1 MTDPKIEME
10 VPLQVREFAKKSVDQ
25 TEKAI
30 SSFIDSASKSAA
42 LVPGPMTDIA
52 KQTLAIM
59 EKNLK
64 ASFEHAR
71 KLIQAEDI
79 NEVMRL
85 QSEFL
90 RTQFAAAAEPLKKL
104 GGETAA
110 KDASNEKPELI

>member
-1 MTDPKIEME
+1 MTEPKIKMD
-10 VPLQVREFAKKSVDQ
+10 VPVQVREFAKKGVDQ
-25 TEKAI
+25 AEKAI
-30 SSFIDSASKSAA
+30 SSFMDSASKSVA
-42 LVPGPMTDIA
+42 LVPGPATDIA
-52 KQTLAIM
+52 KQTLAIT

-71 KLIQAEDI
+71 KLIQAKDI

-90 RTQFAAAAEPLKKL
+90 RTQFAASAEPLKKL

-110 KDASNEKPELI
+110 KDESNEKPELI

>member
-1 MTDPKIEME
+1 MADPKIEME
-10 VPLQVREFAKKSVDQ
+10 VPLQIREFAKKSVDQ

-30 SSFIDSASKSAA
+30 SSFIESASRSVA

-52 KQTLAIM
+52 KQTLTIT
-59 EKNLK
+59 EQNLK

-71 KLIQAEDI
+71 KLIQAKDI

-90 RTQFAAAAEPLKKL
+90 RTQFATATERHKKL
-104 GGETAA
+104 SGTSAA
-110 KDASNEKPELI
+110 KEARTPK

>member
-1 MTDPKIEME
+1 MADPKIEME
-10 VPLQVREFAKKSVDQ
+10 VPLQIREFAKKSVDQ

-30 SSFIDSASKSAA
+30 SSFIESASRSVA

-52 KQTLAIM
+52 KQTLTIT
-59 EKNLK
+59 EQNLK

-71 KLIQAEDI
+71 KLIQAKDI

-90 RTQFAAAAEPLKKL
+90 RTQFAIATEPHKKL
-104 GGETAA
+104 SGTSAA
-110 KDASNEKPELI
+110 KEARTPK

>member
-10 VPLQVREFAKKSVDQ
+10 VPLQIREFAKKSVDQ

-30 SSFIDSASKSAA
+30 SSFIDSASKSVA

-52 KQTLAIM
+52 KQTLAIT

-71 KLIQAEDI
+71 KLIQAKDI

-90 RTQFAAAAEPLKKL
+90 RTQFAAATESLKKL
-104 GGETAA
+104 GGKSVA

>member
-1 MTDPKIEME
+1 MTHPKIEME
-10 VPLQVREFAKKSVDQ
+10 VPLQIREFAKKSVDQ

-30 SSFIDSASKSAA
+30 SSFIDSASKSVT

-52 KQTLAIM
+52 KQTLAIT

-71 KLIQAEDI
+71 KLIQAKDI

-85 QSEFL
+85 QTEFL
-90 RTQFAAAAEPLKKL
+90 RTQFATVTEPLKKL
-104 GGETAA
+104 DGKSVA

>member
-10 VPLQVREFAKKSVDQ
+10 VPLQIREFAKKSVDQ

-30 SSFIDSASKSAA
+30 SSFIESASKSVA
-42 LVPGPMTDIA
+42 LVPGPMTEIA
-52 KQTLAIM
+52 KQTLAIT

-71 KLIQAEDI
+71 KLIQAKDV

-90 RTQFAAAAEPLKKL
+90 RAQFAAATEPL
-104 GGETAA
+104 GGKSPA